1 MIESYRDLKVY
12 QISYDLALKVHKLT
26 LTFPDFEKYELGSQ
40 TRRAAVSIPVNIAEG
55 YGKKSSV
62 ADFKRYLQMA
72 QGSKDEVKVLLELG
86 KDLGYIQEKEFEGL
100 FNSYDE
106 LGKQLYSYIRNG
118 NNLASGF

>member
-12 QISYDLALKVHKLT
+12 QISYELALKVHRIT
-26 LTFPDFEKYELGSQ
+26 LRYPDFEKYELGSQ

-86 KDLGYIQEKEFEGL
+86 KDLGYIQEEEYKQMY
-100 FNSYDE
+100 NSYDE
-106 LGKQLYSYIRNG
+106 LGKQIYS
-118 NNLASGF
+118 LHQKWK